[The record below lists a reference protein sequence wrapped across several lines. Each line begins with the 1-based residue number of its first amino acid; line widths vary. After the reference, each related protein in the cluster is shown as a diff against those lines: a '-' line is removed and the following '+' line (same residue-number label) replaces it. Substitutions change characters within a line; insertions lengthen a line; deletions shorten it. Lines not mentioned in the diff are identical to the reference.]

1 MQLPVE
7 IEFALSGDWASQ
19 AEALMDE
26 HHMVAVSDDESVRIE
41 FGTHLVMQMERMAD
55 TEVCVLY
62 GRFIRS
68 LEEFA
73 YMLSRAMAGRRVIE
87 PNRESLIEALGR
99 QYGRT
104 KRRYVVW
111 HDAHLLADRKPR
123 LFDEVADCLM
133 GVAAERE
140 YASEDTLILTRC
152 LFLGSP
158 TLLWSRG
165 LMEWAHEG
173 EAEPLWQTVSGLA
186 KPPVKTVRVV
196 RGYDARPW
204 SR

>member
-1 MQLPVE
+1 MQLS
-7 IEFALSGDWASQ
+7 IDMEFVMSEGWRGQ

-26 HHMVAVSDDESVRIE
+26 HHMVAVSEDEGLRIE
-41 FGTHLVMQMERMAD
+41 FGTHLVMQMERLAD

-68 LEEFA
+68 MEEFA
-73 YMLSRAMAGRRVIE
+73 YMLSRALPGEGEID
-87 PNRESLIEALGR
+87 PTRESLIRALGR
-99 QYGRT
+99 QTGKT
-104 KRRYVVW
+104 KRRFVVW

-123 LFDEVADCLM
+123 LFDEIADCLM

-140 YASEDTLILTRC
+140 YASEDTLLLLRC
-152 LFLGSP
+152 LFLGTP

-165 LMEWAHEG
+165 MMEWAHEG

-196 RGYDARPW
+196 KGYDARPW